1 MNFEGFKILIQRVAA
16 EWWNLAKKEIIEI
29 DSVKAYLQD
38 SPFLAKQTP
47 ENEAAYERLM
57 DIRCKLYVSKSSK
70 TDNSTE
76 IYKSLSHQNMKHIF
90 SKYHKGC

>member
-1 MNFEGFKILIQRVAA
+1 MNFEGFKILIQRVAG

-57 DIRCKLYVSKSSK
+57 DIRCKLYVSKPSK

-76 IYKSLSHQNMKHIF
+76 IYNISYTLKHMF

>member
-1 MNFEGFKILIQRVAA
+1 MNFEGFKILIQRVAG

-57 DIRCKLYVSKSSK
+57 DIRCKLYVSKSLK

-76 IYKSLSHQNMKHIF
+76 IYTLEKPIS
-90 SKYHKGC
+90 SKYETYIF

>member
-1 MNFEGFKILIQRVAA
+1 MNFEGFKILIQRVAG
-16 EWWNLAKKEIIEI
+16 EWWNLARREIIEI
-29 DSVKAYLQD
+29 DSIKAYLQD

-47 ENEAAYERLM
+47 ENEAAYEKLM

-70 TDNSTE
+70 TDISTE
-76 IYKSLSHQNMKHIF
+76 IYNMKYTFLVHMF

>member
-1 MNFEGFKILIQRVAA
+1 MNFEGFKILIQRVAG

-76 IYKSLSHQNMKHIF
+76 IYIS
-90 SKYHKGC
+90 SKYETYIF